1 MRQYMTDDTFELK
14 AQLLSVMANA
24 QRLRMLAALS
34 RDEIPVGRL
43 AEMLDLSQSA
53 LSQHLAK
60 LRSMGLVNTGRDAQ
74 SVYYSVSSTKVQAVL
89 DLLSGLFD
97 EQAMPQ
103 ARLVG

>member
-1 MRQYMTDDTFELK
+1 MTDDTFELK

-60 LRSMGLVNTGRDAQ
+60 LRSMGLVNTRRDAQ